1 MGRSMRKNRR
11 KYKPS
16 AMPVPGQ
23 VRVITRKLSHRR
35 IIDVSKTWYVVKT
48 AGGASERRAESGL
61 RHAGFDTFRP
71 HEDRWRIYRRR
82 CSDVSVGWFRGYVFV
97 GFGGVPRFDL
107 VRGTD
112 GVASILGVSGAP
124 LSVPGELLQ
133 KVADEL
139 AGIKITRPKP
149 FIEGQRVS
157 VRRGPFAELVGIVR
171 ELDHD
176 GERAMVKIDMLGKE
190 HELELGYAD
199 LKVA

>member
-1 MGRSMRKNRR
+1 MRKNRR

-16 AMPVPGQ
+16 SMPVPNQ
-23 VRVITRKLSHRR
+23 ARIVTRKLSHRR
-35 IIDVSKTWYVVKT
+35 IIDVGKTWYVVKT
-48 AGGASERRAESGL
+48 AGGHSERRAESGL
-61 RHAGFDTFRP
+61 RSSGFDVYRP

-82 CSDVSVGWFRGYVFV
+82 CSDVSIGWFRGYVFV
-97 GFGGVPRFDL
+97 GFSAAPRFDL
-107 VRGTD
+107 VRDTD
-112 GVASILGVSGAP
+112 GVSSILGVSGTP

-139 AGIKITRPKP
+139 AGIKITRPRP
-149 FIEGQRVS
+149 FSAGQRVS
-157 VRRGPFAELVGIVR
+157 VQRGPFAELMGIVR

-176 GERAMVKIDMLGKE
+176 GERAMVRIDMLGKE

>member
-1 MGRSMRKNRR
+1 MRKNRR

-16 AMPVPGQ
+16 SVTVLNQARIV
-23 VRVITRKLSHRR
+23 TRKLSHRR

-48 AGGASERRAESGL
+48 AGGDSERRAERGL
-61 RHAGFDTFRP
+61 HSSGFDVYRP

-82 CSDVSVGWFRGYVFV
+82 CSDVSIGWFRGYVFV
-97 GFGGVPRFDL
+97 GFRDSPRFDL
-107 VRGTD
+107 VHNTD
-112 GVASILGVSGAP
+112 GVSSILGVSGAP

-139 AGIKITRPKP
+139 AGIKITRPRP
-149 FIEGQRVS
+149 FKAGQRVS
-157 VRRGPFAELVGIVR
+157 VQRGPFAELIGIVR

-176 GERAMVKIDMLGKE
+176 GERAMVRIDMLGKE

>member
-1 MGRSMRKNRR
+1 MRKNRR

-23 VRVITRKLSHRR
+23 ARVVTRKISHRR

-48 AGGASERRAESGL
+48 AGGHSERRAEFGL
-61 RHAGFDTFRP
+61 RSSGFDVYRP

-82 CSDVSVGWFRGYVFV
+82 CSDVSIGWFRGYVFV
-97 GFGGVPRFDL
+97 GFRDSPRFDL
-107 VRGTD
+107 VRNTD
-112 GVASILGVSGAP
+112 GVSSILGVSGTP

-149 FIEGQRVS
+149 FKAGQRVS
-157 VRRGPFAELVGIVR
+157 VQRGPFAELMGIIR

-176 GERAMVKIDMLGKE
+176 GERAVVRIDMLGKE

>member
-1 MGRSMRKNRR
+1 MRKNRR

-48 AGGASERRAESGL
+48 AGGHSERKAELGL
-61 RHAGFDTFRP
+61 RSSGFDTYRP
-71 HEDRWRIYRRR
+71 HEDRWRIFRRR
-82 CSDVSVGWFRGYVFV
+82 CSDVSIGWFRGYIFV
-97 GFGGVPRFDL
+97 AFGGSPRFDL
-107 VRGTD
+107 VRATD
-112 GVASILGVSGAP
+112 GVSGILGVSGAP

-139 AGIKITRPKP
+139 AGIKKNASAP
-149 FIEGQRVS
+149 FSEGSRVS

-190 HELELGYAD
+190 HELELDYAD

>member
-1 MGRSMRKNRR
+1 MRKNRH

-23 VRVITRKLSHRR
+23 VRVITRKLSYRR

-139 AGIKITRPKP
+139 AGIKKVAVAP
-149 FIEGQRVS
+149 FKEGTRVS

-171 ELDHD
+171 ELDHE
-176 GERAMVKIDMLGKE
+176 GERAMVKIDMFGKE

>member
-1 MGRSMRKNRR
+1 MRKNRR

-48 AGGASERRAESGL
+48 AGGASERRAEVWL

-82 CSDVSVGWFRGYVFV
+82 CSDVSIGWFRGYVFV

-139 AGIKITRPKP
+139 AGIKKAVPAP
-149 FIEGQRVS
+149 FSEGSRVS
-157 VRRGPFAELVGIVR
+157 VRRGPFAELVGIVG
-171 ELDHD
+171 ELDHE
-176 GERAMVKIDMLGKE
+176 GERAMVQIDMLGKE
-190 HELELGYAD
+190 HKLELGYAD